1 KKRGNFKLQQKFIG
15 EEKVEDH
22 TDLEVEHHKKA
33 LLDAGYSVEI
43 IAWDSN
49 FIDHVRKA
57 NIDLVFNISSL
68 VEAAILEELNIPF
81 VGSDSTGIVLA
92 TDKSLAKRLWQ
103 QAGIPTSDFV
113 LLSSMD
119 DCQSFLSK
127 PNLPYPLFIKPVA
140 GRGSAGITA
149 ESYIQTGKQ
158 LSKNVEI
165 LLSTIGQPVLV
176 EKYLEGR
183 EITIGLIGN
192 GKHVRTLPPLE
203 RKYKEGEN
211 FLTFNKKEMDS
222 DLFICPAKIGKA
234 RLKELQDFAVRA
246 FITLGLKDYTRIDTK
261 LTPEGFFLLE
271 ANSFAGL
278 MCTPKEKPLSY
289 IGFMARAEGI
299 GGTELIRE
307 IIDVCLERINH

>member
-1 KKRGNFKLQQKFIG
+1 MKKIKIGLLSKKRGNFKLQQKFIG

-57 NIDLVFNISSL
+57 KIDLVFNISSL

-113 LLSSMD
+113 LLASMD

-140 GRGSAGITA
+140 GRGSAGIT
-149 ESYIQTGKQ
+149 G
-158 LSKNVEI
+158 
-165 LLSTIGQPVLV
+165 
-176 EKYLEGR
+176 
-183 EITIGLIGN
+183 
-192 GKHVRTLPPLE
+192 
-203 RKYKEGEN
+203 
-211 FLTFNKKEMDS
+211 M
-222 DLFICPAKIGKA
+222 
-234 RLKELQDFAVRA
+234 
-246 FITLGLKDYTRIDTK
+246 
-261 LTPEGFFLLE
+261 
-271 ANSFAGL
+271 AG
-278 MCTPKEKPLSY
+278 P
-289 IGFMARAEGI
+289 
-299 GGTELIRE
+299 
-307 IIDVCLERINH
+307 